1 MSAKTK
7 GAATH
12 REATTGR
19 KPRPKQKAR
28 AQRVPVSVGLG
39 DDDSVRQCINDAL
52 DAGDGEADD
61 IQILTS
67 GFDGFSLPTGR
78 AEADALLARDALAEI
93 LQGCIESCGDVAQR
107 GRVYKLGSSI
117 CTAVFDEA
125 AFGGDGDVV
134 FKAPDRW
141 VDCTEAKL
149 LTPSRRVVFSPG
161 TRTVQR
167 GKAAADELEDF
178 AVALGLGSLEEL
190 YELSWDDIKADVEA
204 LTIGARVA
212 LRRKIGAT
220 PVVNVRSEPA
230 RSADDPQK
238 MIQELRGELESLK
251 KTEKKEV
258 AAEQDVDTRAK
269 NLRAR
274 MRLLRQNPAEV
285 YDDCLKEFA
294 DDEGWPW
301 KGTTRDERLAPE
313 LLAEVY
319 QSGKMALGWGDD
331 WFSKRGLYGTT
342 EHEEVS
348 LVLCAVDHL
357 LLHDRVNVCNSSA
370 VEVLMRRV
378 AGRMRQLANVRNAGE
393 LKNARRH
400 LLEYY
405 DLVRF
410 DGVRATA
417 AEKAARQEMRDDAE
431 LAKWG
436 SKTEPG
442 QLSAGGRP

>member
-7 GAATH
+7 AQPA
-12 REATTGR
+12 RQPE
-19 KPRPKQKAR
+19 PKQKAR
-28 AQRVPVSVGLG
+28 ARRVPASVGLG
-39 DDDSVRQCINDAL
+39 DADSVQQCITAAL

-61 IQILTS
+61 IQILLS
-67 GFDGFSLPTGR
+67 GFDGFSLAAGR
-78 AEADALLARDALAEI
+78 AEADALVTRDALAEI
-93 LQGCIESCGDVAQR
+93 LEGCLESCGDVAQR
-107 GRVYKLGSSI
+107 GRVYELGGSV

-125 AFGGDGDVV
+125 AFKGDGDVV

-141 VDCTEAKL
+141 LDCAEADL
-149 LTPSRRVVFSPG
+149 LTPSRRVLFSPG

-167 GKAAADELEDF
+167 GKAAAGELEDF
-178 AVALGLGSLEEL
+178 AVALGLDSLEQL

-204 LTIGARVA
+204 LTIGARLA
-212 LRRKIGAT
+212 LRRKMGAT
-220 PVVNVRSEPA
+220 PVVRVRSEPT
-230 RSADDPQK
+230 RPVSDPQK
-238 MIQELRGELESLK
+238 MIQELRGEIDALK
-251 KTEKKEV
+251 KPEKKEV
-258 AAEQDVDTRAK
+258 AVEQDVGTRAK

-285 YDDCLKEFA
+285 YDDCLKDFT

-313 LLAEVY
+313 PLAEVY

-436 SKTEPG
+436 SKTDPG
-442 QLSAGGRP
+442 QFSAGGRQ